1 VKDLFLYDQCDQL
14 KFGKRG
20 EKMTGAEL
28 LLKTLTELGVDII
41 FGYPGGSALPIYDAL
56 YSYKKIRHIRTVH
69 EQGAAHAADG
79 YARATGKVGVALSTS
94 GPGATNLVTG
104 IANAYMDSIPM
115 VAFTGQV
122 VLDLLGKDS
131 FQEVDITGVTLPITK
146 HNFLIRD
153 KRDIVK
159 KVKEAFYIAKNGR
172 PGPVLVDLPKDVMTQ
187 EISEDE
193 IRTDYNGF
201 IETFSSK
208 QQVDKGFGNLI
219 EKAAE
224 MIMDAK
230 RPVIYA
236 GGGIISSDACKELLQ
251 LAEQINAPV
260 TTTLM
265 GITSFPADNPL
276 SLGMLGMHGTAYANL
291 AVTNCDLLLALGAR
305 FDDRVTG
312 NVAKFAPK
320 AKIIHVDI
328 DPAELGKNVN
338 IDLGI
343 KGDAKLFLRELLGLL
358 PSKLHD
364 EWIKTIMDWKKT
376 YPLKYCNEGLKP
388 QYVIEEICRQTDG
401 NAIIAT
407 EVGQHQMWA
416 AQYYK
421 FKEKRSFISSGGLGT
436 MGFGLPAALGA
447 KLGRPEKV
455 VFNIAGDGSF
465 EMNCHELITAARYNI
480 PVITVIFNNRSLGM
494 VRQWQELFFSE
505 RYSHS
510 QLDGVDTDYVKLA
523 EACGVKGFRVTE
535 KNQLSGTIKQAI
547 ELEAPVVI
555 DVKIDPKENVMPM
568 VPAGKAIYE
577 MIGI

>member
-1 VKDLFLYDQCDQL
+1 
-14 KFGKRG
+14 
-20 EKMTGAEL
+20 MTGAEL
-28 LLKTLTELGVDII
+28 LLKTLVELGVDTI

-56 YSYKKIRHIRTVH
+56 YSNKKIRHIRTVH

-79 YARATGKVGVALSTS
+79 YARATGKVGVVLSTS

-104 IANAYMDSIPM
+104 IANAYMDSVPV

-122 VLDLLGKDS
+122 AMDLLGRDS

-153 KRDIVK
+153 KKDIVK
-159 KVKEAFYIAKNGR
+159 KVKEAFFIAKNGR
-172 PGPVLVDLPKDVMTQ
+172 PGPVLVDLPKDVMMQ
-187 EISEDE
+187 QVSEDE
-193 IRTDYNGF
+193 VRKDLNGF
-201 IETFSSK
+201 IDTFSSK
-208 QQVDKGFGNLI
+208 LGSHGSFGNLA
-219 EKAAE
+219 EKAVE
-224 MIMDAK
+224 MIMSAK

-236 GGGIISSDACKELLQ
+236 GGGIISSDACDELLQ
-251 LAEQINAPV
+251 LAERISAPV

-265 GITSFPADNPL
+265 GITSFPAENPL

-291 AVTNCDLLLALGAR
+291 AVTHCDLLLALGAR

-312 NVAKFAPK
+312 NIARFAPK
-320 AKIIHVDI
+320 AKIIHVDV
-328 DPAELGKNVN
+328 DPAELGKNVS

-343 KGDAKLFLRELLGLL
+343 AADVKLFLKELLNIL
-358 PSKLHD
+358 PSKQHE
-364 EWIKTIMDWKKT
+364 EWLKTIMEWKKA
-376 YPLKYCNEGLKP
+376 YPLKYCDKGLKP
-388 QYVIEEICRQTDG
+388 QYVIEEICRQTSG

-436 MGFGLPAALGA
+436 MGFGLPASLGA
-447 KLGRPEKV
+447 KLGRPDKV

-494 VRQWQELFFSE
+494 VRQWQELFFNE

-510 QLDGVDTDYVKLA
+510 YLDGVDTDYVKLA
-523 EACGVKGFRVTE
+523 EACGVKGFSVTE
-535 KNQLSGTIKQAI
+535 KGQLPEVI
-547 ELEAPVVI
+547 ERALEIQAPVVI
-555 DVKIDPKENVMPM
+555 DAKIDPKENVMPM
-568 VPAGKAIYE
+568 VPAGKAIDE
-577 MIGI
+577 MLGI

>member
-1 VKDLFLYDQCDQL
+1 
-14 KFGKRG
+14 
-20 EKMTGAEL
+20 MTGAEL
-28 LLKTLTELGVDII
+28 LLKTLTELGVDTI

-56 YSYKKIRHIRTVH
+56 YNYKKIRHIRTVH

-79 YARATGKVGVALSTS
+79 YARATGKVGVVLSTS

-122 VLDLLGKDS
+122 SLDLLGKDS

-153 KRDIVK
+153 KKDIVK
-159 KVKEAFYIAKNGR
+159 KVKEAFHIAITGR

-187 EISEDE
+187 QISEDE
-193 IRTDYNGF
+193 IRKDINGF

-208 QQVDKGFGNLI
+208 QHSAKDFGNLV

-224 MIMDAK
+224 MILK
-230 RPVIYA
+230 SERPVIYA
-236 GGGIISSDACKELLQ
+236 GGGIISADASGELAQ
-251 LAEQINAPV
+251 LAEKINAPV

-265 GITSFPADNPL
+265 GITSFPTEHPL
-276 SLGMLGMHGTAYANL
+276 SLGMLGMHGTAYANM

-312 NVAKFAPK
+312 NVAQFAPK

-328 DPAELGKNVN
+328 DAAELGKNVN
-338 IDLGI
+338 VTLGI
-343 KGDAKLFLRELLGLL
+343 KGDVKEFLKELLKAL
-358 PSKLHD
+358 PPKEHK
-364 EWIKTIMDWKKT
+364 EWVDTVMDWKAS
-376 YPLKYCNEGLKP
+376 YPLKYCDEGLKP
-388 QYVIEEICRQTDG
+388 QYVVEEICRLTKG
-401 NAIIAT
+401 KAIIAT

-421 FKEKRSFISSGGLGT
+421 FKENRSFISSGGLGT

-447 KLGRPEKV
+447 KLGRPEKL

-465 EMNCHELITAARYNI
+465 EMNCHELFTAARYNI
-480 PVITVIFNNRSLGM
+480 PVITVIFNNRTLGM
-494 VRQWQELFFSE
+494 VRQWQELFFDE
-505 RYSHS
+505 RYSHVH
-510 QLDGVDTDYVKLA
+510 LDEVETDYVKLA
-523 EACGVKGFRVTE
+523 EACGVKGFKVTQKSDLTKAIE
-535 KNQLSGTIKQAI
+535 QAI
-547 ELEAPVVI
+547 SLEAPAVI

-568 VPAGKAIYE
+568 VPAGKGLNE
-577 MIGI
+577 MLGI

>member
-1 VKDLFLYDQCDQL
+1 
-14 KFGKRG
+14 
-20 EKMTGAEL
+20 MTGAEL
-28 LLKTLTELGVDII
+28 LLKTLTELGVDTI
-41 FGYPGGSALPIYDAL
+41 FGFPGGSALPIYDAL

-79 YARATGKVGVALSTS
+79 YARATGKVGVVLSTS

-122 VLDLLGKDS
+122 SLDLLGKDS

-159 KVKEAFYIAKNGR
+159 KVKEAFHIATNGR
-172 PGPVLVDLPKDVMTQ
+172 PGPVLVDLPKDVMMQ
-187 EISEDE
+187 QISEDE
-193 IRTDYNGF
+193 IRKDINGF
-201 IETFSSK
+201 IDTFSSK
-208 QQVDKGFGNLI
+208 QRLTEDSGKLV
-219 EKAAE
+219 EKAAQL
-224 MIMDAK
+224 ILNAK

-236 GGGIISSDACKELLQ
+236 GGGIISSDASSELLQ
-251 LAEQINAPV
+251 LAEKINVPV

-265 GITSFPADNPL
+265 GITGFPADNPL
-276 SLGMLGMHGTAYANL
+276 SLGMLGMHGTAYANM
-291 AVTNCDLLLALGAR
+291 AVTKCDLLLALGAR

-312 NVAKFAPK
+312 NVAKFAPE

-338 IDLGI
+338 ITLGI
-343 KGDAKLFLRELLGLL
+343 KGDVKQFLKELLKVL
-358 PSKLHD
+358 PQKQHT
-364 EWIKTIMDWKKT
+364 EWVSAVMNWKTS
-376 YPLKYCNEGLKP
+376 YPLKYCDKGLKP
-388 QYVIEEICRQTDG
+388 QYVIEEICRQTKG
-401 NAIIAT
+401 EAIIAT

-421 FKEKRSFISSGGLGT
+421 FKERRTFISSGGLGT

-447 KLGRPEKV
+447 KLGRPEKL

-465 EMNCHELITAARYNI
+465 EMNCHELLTAARYNI

-494 VRQWQELFFSE
+494 VRQWQELFFNE
-505 RYSHS
+505 RYSHVH
-510 QLDGVDTDYVKLA
+510 LDQVETDYVKLA
-523 EACGVKGFRVTE
+523 EACGVKGYRVTE
-535 KNQLSGTIKQAI
+535 KGDLAKAIEQAI
-547 ELEAPVVI
+547 NLQAPAVI
-555 DVKIDPKENVMPM
+555 DVLIDPNENVMPM
-568 VPAGKAIYE
+568 VPAGKALNE
-577 MIGI
+577 MLGI

>member
-1 VKDLFLYDQCDQL
+1 M
-14 KFGKRG
+14 
-20 EKMTGAEL
+20 MTGAEL
-28 LLKTLTELGVDII
+28 LLKTLVELGVDTI

-56 YSYKKIRHIRTVH
+56 YSNRQIRHIRTVH

-104 IANAYMDSIPM
+104 IANAYMDSIPI

-122 VLDLLGKDS
+122 ALNLLGRDS

-153 KRDIVK
+153 KRDIVR
-159 KVKEAFYIAKNGR
+159 KVKEAFFIAKNGR

-187 EISEDE
+187 EITEDE
-193 IRTDYNGF
+193 IRRDLNGF
-201 IETFSSK
+201 IDTFSSK
-208 QQVDKGFGNLI
+208 LDSYKSFGNLV

-224 MIMDAK
+224 MIVNSK

-236 GGGIISSDACKELLQ
+236 GGGIISSDASQELLQ
-251 LAEQINAPV
+251 LAEKINAPV

-265 GITSFPADNPL
+265 GITGFPADNPL

-312 NVAKFAPK
+312 NVARFAPK
-320 AKIIHVDI
+320 AKIIHIDI

-343 KGDAKLFLRELLGLL
+343 QGDVKLFLKELLDIL
-358 PSKLHD
+358 PSKQHH
-364 EWIKTIMDWKKT
+364 EWLKTIGDWKKA
-376 YPLKYCNEGLKP
+376 YPLKYSDEGLKP
-388 QYVIEEICRQTDG
+388 QHVIEEICRQTDG
-401 NAIIAT
+401 KAIIAT

-421 FKEKRSFISSGGLGT
+421 FKEKRSFVSSGGLGT

-447 KLGRPEKV
+447 KVGRPEKL

-494 VRQWQELFFSE
+494 VRQWQELFFGE

-510 QLDGVDTDYVKLA
+510 LLSGVDTDYVKLA
-523 EACGVKGFRVTE
+523 EACGVNGLRVTE
-535 KNQLSGTIKQAI
+535 KAELSKAIEQAI
-547 ELEAPVVI
+547 ELQAPVVI

-568 VPAGKAIYE
+568 VPAGKALDE
-577 MIGI
+577 MLGI